1 MDNRKQYVKFNNE
14 VSSVGNI
21 LYIVPQGSVL
31 GPTLFSVYI
40 NDLAELLGTDSL
52 LLFADDTV
60 IYNTDPYIIQSMLDK
75 ISIWC
80 DENLLTLNCKKS
92 QWMKT
97 NLVAKN
103 REDNVF
109 CLGATPL
116 EKVIEY
122 NYLWLKMDCDRSFKS
137 HRDMLQNRVNYKL
150 LFFKKIRKYI
160 NVNAAA
166 TIYKSTILSIIGY
179 ADFYIK
185 YNNKKL
191 QTLQNQGL
199 YIVFNEHILSY
210 NDKSSTEI

>member
-1 MDNRKQYVKFNNE
+1 M
-14 VSSVGNI
+14 
-21 LYIVPQGSVL
+21 
-31 GPTLFSVYI
+31 
-40 NDLAELLGTDSL
+40 GTDSL

-80 DENLLTLNCKKS
+80 DENLLTINCKKS
-92 QWMKT
+92 KWMKT

-103 REDNVF
+103 REENVF

-122 NYLWLKMDCDRSFKS
+122 NYLELKMDCNRSFKS

-166 TIYKSTILSIIGY
+166 TIYNSTILSIIGY
-179 ADFYIK
+179 ADFVYDFDIK
-185 YNNKKL
+185 VR
-191 QTLQNQGL
+191 QHRSMG
-199 YIVFNEHILSY
+199 
-210 NDKSSTEI
+210 D